1 MLYDEAQ
8 SMNQK
13 MRFLAKAYAV
23 NFSEKHYGLERPMK
37 NSEVKDAKTFLKY
50 SEYHIQKSRRRLK
63 GVAYWKQEIAQAE
76 VKISK
81 AAAWLDQY
89 KLTEGELVKT
99 MGDERKVSI
108 DDVEKSLLA
117 RDVKRVR
124 I

>member
-1 MLYDEAQ
+1 
-8 SMNQK
+8 
-13 MRFLAKAYAV
+13 
-23 NFSEKHYGLERPMK
+23 MK
-37 NSEVKDAKTFLKY
+37 NSEVKDVKTFLKY